1 MRKSILFVM
10 SVWLIQLT
18 ILAQVRVIEVFPEQ
32 GKDNE
37 NIALALEKAA
47 GYKGKPVTVKLS
59 PGIYELDRSKS
70 AQVLYYISNTTSETD
85 DPDPTKHI
93 GLYLHS
99 LKNVTIDGCGSTLL
113 LTGEMTSFVL
123 DQCEGIHLKN
133 LNIDYKYPTQ
143 TEIEVLEEGK
153 DYLIVQVHPTSQY
166 RIVDEQLEWYG
177 DGWSFK
183 NGIAQSYDRVSDMT
197 WRSWSPTENLIRAV
211 ELRPNVLYLQYK
223 EKPQVG
229 LHIVFQI
236 RDSIRD
242 EVGGFV
248 NRSKGIQLENIN
260 FYYLG
265 NFGVVCQFSED
276 ITVDRCNF
284 APRPGSGRT
293 NAGFADFIQVSGCR
307 GMVDIKN
314 SRFVGAHDDPI
325 NIHGTHLRVTEFLS
339 GNRVKLRF
347 MHDQT
352 FGFEAFFKGD
362 EIELVDPRTLL
373 AVEKA
378 KVKEA
383 KLVTPREMELTLSGS
398 LSPEVMQLKDLVVE
412 NVTWTPEVRITN
424 NYFARIPTRGILIT
438 TRRKSLIEGNTFYG
452 MQMSG
457 IFVANDGFSWY
468 ESGPVHDL
476 IIRRNTFFDCGEPV
490 INIDPENREY
500 KGAIHKN
507 ITIEENYFYMRKNSS
522 SVIRA
527 KAVDGLVIRNNLIY
541 FSDAAKRKEA
551 DFIQTRDCNEVLVEG
566 ISEYYYEKKKKENMD
581 N

>member
-1 MRKSILFVM
+1 MKKYILFVI
-10 SVWLIQLT
+10 SAWLIQLT
-18 ILAQVRVIEVFPEQ
+18 TLAQSGVIEILPEQ

-37 NIALALEKAA
+37 NLALALEKVA
-47 GYKGKPVTVKLS
+47 GYKGKPVTLKLS
-59 PGIYELDRSKS
+59 PGIYQLDRSKS
-70 AQVLYYISNTTSETD
+70 SQVLYYISNTTSESE

-113 LTGEMTSFVL
+113 MNGEMTSFVL
-123 DQCEGIHLKN
+123 DKCENITLKN
-133 LNIDYKYPTQ
+133 FNIDYKHPTQ
-143 TEIEVLEEGK
+143 TEVEVMEEGK

-166 RIVDEQLEWYG
+166 RIADGQFEWYG

-183 NGIAQSYDRVSDMT
+183 DGIAQSYDRVSDMT
-197 WRSWSPTENLIRAV
+197 WRSWSPMENLVRAV
-211 ELRPNVLYLQYK
+211 ELRPNILYLQYK

-229 LHIVFQI
+229 LHIVFQM
-236 RDSIRD
+236 RDSFRD
-242 EVGGFV
+242 EVSGFV
-248 NRSKGIQLENIN
+248 TKSKNIRLENIN
-260 FYYLG
+260 LYYLG
-265 NFGVVCQFSED
+265 NFGVVCQYSEN

-314 SRFVGAHDDPI
+314 SRFIGAHDDPI
-325 NIHGTHLRVTEFLS
+325 NIHGTHLRIVEFLS
-339 GNRVKLRF
+339 NNRLRLRF
-347 MHDQT
+347 MHGQT

-362 EIELVDPRTLL
+362 DIELVDSRSLL
-373 AVEKA
+373 AVQKA

-383 KLVTPREMELTLSGS
+383 KLVTPREMELTLSS
-398 LSPEVMQLKDLVVE
+398 PLSSEVMQLKDLVVE

-457 IFVANDGFSWY
+457 VLVANDGKSWY

-476 IIRRNTFFDCGEPV
+476 TIRRNTFLNCGEPV
-490 INIDPENREY
+490 INIAPENREY
-500 KGAIHKN
+500 KGAVHKN
-507 ITIEENYFYMRKNSS
+507 ITIEENSFYMRKNSS
-522 SVIRA
+522 SVIQA
-527 KAVDGLVIRNNLIY
+527 KAVDGLLIRHNLIY
-541 FSDAAKRKEA
+541 SFDTGKKKES
-551 DFIQTRDCNEVLVEG
+551 DFIQTHDCNEVSV
-566 ISEYYYEKKKKENMD
+566 KENRIQLHHMYE
-581 N
+581 

>member
-1 MRKSILFVM
+1 MRKCILFVV
-10 SVWLIQLT
+10 SIWLIQLT
-18 ILAQVRVIEVFPEQ
+18 ILAQSRVIEIFPEQ

-37 NIALALEKAA
+37 NLMLALEKAA
-47 GYKGKPVTVKLS
+47 GYKGKPVTVRLS

-70 AQVLYYISNTTSETD
+70 TQVLYHISNTTSESEN
-85 DPDPTKHI
+85 PDPTKHI

-99 LKNVTIDGCGSTLL
+99 LKNITIDGCGSTLQMN
-113 LTGEMTSFVL
+113 GEMTSFVL
-123 DQCEGIHLKN
+123 DRCEGIILKN
-133 LNIDYKYPTQ
+133 LNIDYKHPTQ
-143 TEIEVLEEGK
+143 TEVEVLEEGK

-183 NGIAQSYDRVSDMT
+183 NGIAQSYDRASNMT
-197 WRSWSPTENLIRAV
+197 WRSWSPMENLIRAV

-229 LHIVFQI
+229 LHIVFQM
-236 RDSIRD
+236 RDSFRD
-242 EVGGFV
+242 EVSGFV
-248 NRSKGIQLENIN
+248 NRSKNVQLENLN

-265 NFGVVCQFSED
+265 NFGVVCQYSENV
-276 ITVDRCNF
+276 TFDRCNF
-284 APRPGSGRT
+284 APRPDSGRT

-307 GMVDIKN
+307 GMIDIRN
-314 SRFVGAHDDPI
+314 SRFSGAHDDPI
-325 NIHGTHLRVTEFLS
+325 NIHGTHLRVMEFLS
-339 GNRVKLRF
+339 PNRLKVRF

-362 EIELVDPRTLL
+362 DIELVDPLSLL

-383 KLVTPREMELTLSGS
+383 KLVTPREMELTLSGL
-398 LSPEVMQLKDLVVE
+398 LSPEVIQRKDLVVE
-412 NVTWTPEVRITN
+412 NVLWTPEVRITN
-424 NYFARIPTRGILIT
+424 NYFERIPTRGILIT

-457 IFVANDGFSWY
+457 ILVADDGLSWY

-476 IIRRNTFFDCGEPV
+476 TIRRNTFFNCGEPI

-500 KGAIHKN
+500 KGAVHKN

-527 KAVDGLVIRNNLIY
+527 KAVDGLVIRHNLIY
-541 FSDAAKRKEA
+541 TSDAEKNKES
-551 DFIQTRDCNEVLVEG
+551 DFIQTRDCNEVSVEKNR
-566 ISEYYYEKKKKENMD
+566 IQHHTCD
-581 N
+581 

>member
-1 MRKSILFVM
+1 MRKCILFVV
-10 SVWLIQLT
+10 SIWLIQLT
-18 ILAQVRVIEVFPEQ
+18 ILAQSRVIEISPEQ

-37 NIALALEKAA
+37 NLMLALEKAA
-47 GYKGKPVTVKLS
+47 GYKGKPVTVRLS

-70 AQVLYYISNTTSETD
+70 TQVLYHISNTTSESE

-99 LKNVTIDGCGSTLL
+99 LKNITIDGCGSTLQMN
-113 LTGEMTSFVL
+113 GEMTSFVL
-123 DQCEGIHLKN
+123 DRCEGIILKN
-133 LNIDYKYPTQ
+133 LNIDYKHPTQ
-143 TEIEVLEEGK
+143 TEVEVLEEGK

-183 NGIAQSYDRVSDMT
+183 NGIAQSYDRASNMT
-197 WRSWSPTENLIRAV
+197 WRSWSPMENLIHAV

-229 LHIVFQI
+229 LHIVFQM
-236 RDSIRD
+236 RDSFRD
-242 EVGGFV
+242 EVSGFV
-248 NRSKGIQLENIN
+248 NRSKNVQLENLN

-265 NFGVVCQFSED
+265 NFGVVCQYSENV
-276 ITVDRCNF
+276 TFDRCNF
-284 APRPGSGRT
+284 APRPDSGRT

-307 GMVDIKN
+307 GMIDIRN
-314 SRFVGAHDDPI
+314 SRFSGAHDDPI
-325 NIHGTHLRVTEFLS
+325 NIHGTHLRVMEFLS
-339 GNRVKLRF
+339 PNRLKVRF

-362 EIELVDPRTLL
+362 DIELVDPLSLL

-383 KLVTPREMELTLSGS
+383 KLVTPREMELTLSGP
-398 LSPEVMQLKDLVVE
+398 LSPEVIQRKDLVVE
-412 NVTWTPEVRITN
+412 NVLWTPEVRITN
-424 NYFARIPTRGILIT
+424 NYFERIPTRGILIT

-457 IFVANDGFSWY
+457 ILVADDGLSWY

-476 IIRRNTFFDCGEPV
+476 TIRRNTFFNCGEPV

-500 KGAIHKN
+500 KGAVHKN

-527 KAVDGLVIRNNLIY
+527 KAVNGLVIRHNLIY
-541 FSDAAKRKEA
+541 TSDAEKNKES
-551 DFIQTRDCNEVLVEG
+551 DFIQTRDCNEVSVEKNR
-566 ISEYYYEKKKKENMD
+566 IQHHTCD
-581 N
+581 

>member
-1 MRKSILFVM
+1 MRKCILFVV
-10 SVWLIQLT
+10 SIWLIQLT
-18 ILAQVRVIEVFPEQ
+18 ILAQSRMIEISPEQ

-37 NIALALEKAA
+37 NLMLALEKAA
-47 GYKGKPVTVKLS
+47 GYKGKPVTVRLS

-70 AQVLYYISNTTSETD
+70 TQVLYHISNTTSESE

-99 LKNVTIDGCGSTLL
+99 LKNITIDGCGSTLQMN
-113 LTGEMTSFVL
+113 GEMTSFVL
-123 DQCEGIHLKN
+123 DRCEGIILKN
-133 LNIDYKYPTQ
+133 LNIDYKHPTQ
-143 TEIEVLEEGK
+143 TEVEVLEEGK

-177 DGWSFK
+177 DGWSFR
-183 NGIAQSYDRVSDMT
+183 NGIAQSYDRASNMT
-197 WRSWSPTENLIRAV
+197 WRSWSPMENLIRAV

-229 LHIVFQI
+229 LHIVFQM
-236 RDSIRD
+236 RDSFRD
-242 EVGGFV
+242 EVSGFV
-248 NRSKGIQLENIN
+248 NRSKNVQLENLN

-265 NFGVVCQFSED
+265 NFGVVCQYSENV
-276 ITVDRCNF
+276 TFDRCNF
-284 APRPGSGRT
+284 APRPDSGRT

-307 GMVDIKN
+307 GMIDIRN
-314 SRFVGAHDDPI
+314 SRFSGAHDDPI

-339 GNRVKLRF
+339 PNRLKVRF

-362 EIELVDPRTLL
+362 DIELVDPLSLL

-383 KLVTPREMELTLSGS
+383 KLVAPREMELTLSGP
-398 LSPEVMQLKDLVVE
+398 LSPEVIQRKDLVVE
-412 NVTWTPEVRITN
+412 NVLWTPEVRITN
-424 NYFARIPTRGILIT
+424 NYFERIPTRGILIT

-457 IFVANDGFSWY
+457 ILVADDGLSWY

-476 IIRRNTFFDCGEPV
+476 TIRRNTFFNCGEPI

-500 KGAIHKN
+500 KGAVHKN

-527 KAVDGLVIRNNLIY
+527 KAVDGLVIRHNLIY
-541 FSDAAKRKEA
+541 TSDTEKNKES
-551 DFIQTRDCNEVLVEG
+551 DFIQTRDCNEVSVEKNR
-566 ISEYYYEKKKKENMD
+566 IQHHTCD
-581 N
+581 

>member
-1 MRKSILFVM
+1 MRKCILFVV
-10 SVWLIQLT
+10 SIWLIQLT
-18 ILAQVRVIEVFPEQ
+18 ILAQSRMIEISPEQ

-37 NIALALEKAA
+37 NLMLALEKAA
-47 GYKGKPVTVKLS
+47 GYKGKPVTVRLS
-59 PGIYELDRSKS
+59 PGIYKLDRSKS
-70 AQVLYYISNTTSETD
+70 TQVLYHISNTTSESE

-99 LKNVTIDGCGSTLL
+99 LKNITIDGCGSTLQMN
-113 LTGEMTSFVL
+113 GEMTSFVL
-123 DQCEGIHLKN
+123 DRCEGIILKN
-133 LNIDYKYPTQ
+133 LNIDYKHPTQ
-143 TEIEVLEEGK
+143 TEVEVLEEGK

-183 NGIAQSYDRVSDMT
+183 NGIAQSYDRASNMT
-197 WRSWSPTENLIRAV
+197 WRSWSPMENLIRAV

-229 LHIVFQI
+229 LHIVFQM
-236 RDSIRD
+236 RDSFRD
-242 EVGGFV
+242 EVSGFV
-248 NRSKGIQLENIN
+248 NRSKNVQLENLN

-265 NFGVVCQFSED
+265 NFGVVCQYSENV
-276 ITVDRCNF
+276 TFDRCNF
-284 APRPGSGRT
+284 APRPDSGRT

-307 GMVDIKN
+307 GMIDIRN
-314 SRFVGAHDDPI
+314 SRFSGAHDDPI

-339 GNRVKLRF
+339 PNRLKVRF
-347 MHDQT
+347 MHEQT

-362 EIELVDPRTLL
+362 DIELVDPLSLL

-383 KLVTPREMELTLSGS
+383 KLVTPREMELTLSGP
-398 LSPEVMQLKDLVVE
+398 LSPEVIQRKDLVVE
-412 NVTWTPEVRITN
+412 NVLWTPEVRITN
-424 NYFARIPTRGILIT
+424 NYFERIPTRGILIT

-457 IFVANDGFSWY
+457 ILVADDGLSWY

-476 IIRRNTFFDCGEPV
+476 TIRRNTFFNCGEPV

-500 KGAIHKN
+500 KGAVHKN

-527 KAVDGLVIRNNLIY
+527 KAVDGLVIRHNLIY
-541 FSDAAKRKEA
+541 TSDAEKNKES
-551 DFIQTRDCNEVLVEG
+551 DFIQTRDCNEVSVEKNR
-566 ISEYYYEKKKKENMD
+566 IQHHTCD
-581 N
+581 

>member
-1 MRKSILFVM
+1 MRKCILFVV
-10 SVWLIQLT
+10 SIWLIQLT
-18 ILAQVRVIEVFPEQ
+18 ILAQSRVIEISPEQ

-37 NIALALEKAA
+37 NLMLALEKAA
-47 GYKGKPVTVKLS
+47 GYKGKPVTVRLS

-70 AQVLYYISNTTSETD
+70 TQVLYHISNTTSESE

-99 LKNVTIDGCGSTLL
+99 LKNITIDGCGSTLQMN
-113 LTGEMTSFVL
+113 GEMTSFVL
-123 DQCEGIHLKN
+123 DRCEGIILKN
-133 LNIDYKYPTQ
+133 LDIDYKHPTQ
-143 TEIEVLEEGK
+143 TEVEVLEEGK

-183 NGIAQSYDRVSDMT
+183 NGIAQSYDRASNMT
-197 WRSWSPTENLIRAV
+197 WRSWSPMENLIRAV

-229 LHIVFQI
+229 LHIVFQM
-236 RDSIRD
+236 RDSFRD
-242 EVGGFV
+242 EVSGFV
-248 NRSKGIQLENIN
+248 NRSKNVQLENLN

-265 NFGVVCQFSED
+265 NFGVVCQYSENV
-276 ITVDRCNF
+276 TFDRCNF
-284 APRPGSGRT
+284 APRPDSGRT

-307 GMVDIKN
+307 GMIDIRN
-314 SRFVGAHDDPI
+314 SRFSGAHDDPI

-339 GNRVKLRF
+339 PNRLKVRF

-362 EIELVDPRTLL
+362 DIELVDPLSLL

-383 KLVTPREMELTLSGS
+383 KLVTPREMELTLSGP
-398 LSPEVMQLKDLVVE
+398 LSPEVIQRKDLVVE
-412 NVTWTPEVRITN
+412 NVLWTPEVRITN
-424 NYFARIPTRGILIT
+424 NYFERIPTRGILIT

-457 IFVANDGFSWY
+457 ILVADDGLSWY

-476 IIRRNTFFDCGEPV
+476 TIRRNTFFNCGEPV

-500 KGAIHKN
+500 KGAVHKN

-527 KAVDGLVIRNNLIY
+527 KAVDGLVIRHNLIY
-541 FSDAAKRKEA
+541 TSDAEKNKES
-551 DFIQTRDCNEVLVEG
+551 DFIQTRDCNEVSVEKNR
-566 ISEYYYEKKKKENMD
+566 IQHHTCD
-581 N
+581 

>member
-1 MRKSILFVM
+1 MKRYILLVM
-10 SVWLIQLT
+10 GVWFIQFT
-18 ILAQVRVIEVFPEQ
+18 ILAQSRVIEVFPEQ

-37 NIALALEKAA
+37 NLMLALEKAV
-47 GYKGKPVTVKLS
+47 GYKSKPVTLKLS
-59 PGIYELDRSKS
+59 PGIYQLDRSKS
-70 AQVLYYISNTTSETD
+70 SQVLYHISNTTSESD

-93 GLYLHS
+93 GLHLHS

-113 LTGEMTSFVL
+113 MSGEMTSFVL
-123 DQCEGIHLKN
+123 DQCENITLKN
-133 LNIDYKYPTQ
+133 FNIDYKHPTQ
-143 TEIEVLEEGK
+143 TEVEVMEEGK

-166 RIVDEQLEWYG
+166 RIVDGRLEWYG

-183 NGIAQSYDRVSDMT
+183 EGIAQSYDRVSDMT
-197 WRSWSPTENLIRAV
+197 WRSWSPMENLVRAV

-223 EKPQVG
+223 EKPEVG
-229 LHIVFQI
+229 LHIVFQM
-236 RDSIRD
+236 RDSFRD
-242 EVGGFV
+242 EVSGFITQ
-248 NRSKGIQLENIN
+248 SKNIQLENIN
-260 FYYLG
+260 LYYLG
-265 NFGVVCQFSED
+265 NFGVVCQYSEN

-307 GMVDIKN
+307 GMIDIKN

-325 NIHGTHLRVTEFLS
+325 NIHGTHLRVVEFLS
-339 GNRVKLRF
+339 DNRLKVRF
-347 MHDQT
+347 MHHQT

-362 EIELVDPRTLL
+362 NIELVDPHSLL
-373 AVEKA
+373 AVQKA

-383 KLVTPREMELTLSGS
+383 KLVTPREMELTLSS
-398 LSPEVMQLKDLVVE
+398 PLSSEVMKQKDLVVE

-457 IFVANDGFSWY
+457 ILVANDGLSWY

-476 IIRRNTFFDCGEPV
+476 TIRRNTFLNCGEPI

-500 KGAIHKN
+500 KGAVHKN
-507 ITIEENYFYMRKNSS
+507 ITIEENCFYMRKNSS

-527 KAVDGLVIRNNLIY
+527 KAVDGLVIRHNLIY
-541 FSDAAKRKEA
+541 SFDTEKSKES
-551 DFIQTRDCNEVLVEG
+551 DFIQTRDCNEVLV
-566 ISEYYYEKKKKENMD
+566 KENRIQLHHPYE
-581 N
+581 

>member
-1 MRKSILFVM
+1 MRKCILFVV
-10 SVWLIQLT
+10 SIWLIQLT
-18 ILAQVRVIEVFPEQ
+18 ILAQSRVIEISPEQ

-37 NIALALEKAA
+37 NLMLALEKAA
-47 GYKGKPVTVKLS
+47 GYKGKPVTVRLS

-70 AQVLYYISNTTSETD
+70 TQVLYHISNTTSESE

-99 LKNVTIDGCGSTLL
+99 LKNITIDGCGSTLQMN
-113 LTGEMTSFVL
+113 GEMTSFVL
-123 DQCEGIHLKN
+123 DRCEGIILKN
-133 LNIDYKYPTQ
+133 LNIDYKHPTQ
-143 TEIEVLEEGK
+143 TEVEVLEEGK

-183 NGIAQSYDRVSDMT
+183 NGIAQSYDRASNMT
-197 WRSWSPTENLIRAV
+197 WRSWSPMENLIRAV
-211 ELRPNVLYLQYK
+211 KLRPNVLYLQYK

-229 LHIVFQI
+229 LHIVFQM
-236 RDSIRD
+236 RDSFRD
-242 EVGGFV
+242 EVSGFV
-248 NRSKGIQLENIN
+248 NRSKNVQLENLN

-265 NFGVVCQFSED
+265 NFGVVCQYSENV
-276 ITVDRCNF
+276 TFDRCNF
-284 APRPGSGRT
+284 APRPDSGRT

-307 GMVDIKN
+307 GMIDIRN
-314 SRFVGAHDDPI
+314 SRFSGAHDDPI

-339 GNRVKLRF
+339 PNRLKVRF

-362 EIELVDPRTLL
+362 DIELVDPLSLL

-383 KLVTPREMELTLSGS
+383 KLVTPREMELTLSGP
-398 LSPEVMQLKDLVVE
+398 LSPEVIQRKDLVVE
-412 NVTWTPEVRITN
+412 NVLWTPEVRITN
-424 NYFARIPTRGILIT
+424 NYFERIPTRGILIT

-457 IFVANDGFSWY
+457 ILVADDGLSWY

-476 IIRRNTFFDCGEPV
+476 TIRRNTFFNCGEPV

-500 KGAIHKN
+500 KGAVHKN

-527 KAVDGLVIRNNLIY
+527 KAVEGLVIRHNLIY
-541 FSDAAKRKEA
+541 TSDAEKNKES
-551 DFIQTRDCNEVLVEG
+551 DFIQTRDCNEVSVEKNR
-566 ISEYYYEKKKKENMD
+566 IQYHTCD
-581 N
+581 

>member
-1 MRKSILFVM
+1 MINTMRKCILFVV
-10 SVWLIQLT
+10 SIWLIQLT
-18 ILAQVRVIEVFPEQ
+18 ILAQSRVIEISPEQ

-37 NIALALEKAA
+37 NLMLALEKAA
-47 GYKGKPVTVKLS
+47 GYKGKPVTVRLS

-70 AQVLYYISNTTSETD
+70 TQVLYHISNTTSESE

-99 LKNVTIDGCGSTLL
+99 LKNITIDGCGSTLQMN
-113 LTGEMTSFVL
+113 GEMTSFVL
-123 DQCEGIHLKN
+123 DRCEGIILKN
-133 LNIDYKYPTQ
+133 LNIDYKHPTQ
-143 TEIEVLEEGK
+143 TEVEVLEEGK

-183 NGIAQSYDRVSDMT
+183 NGIAQLYDRASNMT
-197 WRSWSPTENLIRAV
+197 WRSWSPMENLIRAV

-223 EKPQVG
+223 EKTQVG
-229 LHIVFQI
+229 LHIVFQM
-236 RDSIRD
+236 RDSFRD
-242 EVGGFV
+242 EVSGFV
-248 NRSKGIQLENIN
+248 NRSKNVQLENLN

-265 NFGVVCQFSED
+265 NFGVVCQYSENV
-276 ITVDRCNF
+276 TFDRCNF
-284 APRPGSGRT
+284 APRPDSGRT

-307 GMVDIKN
+307 GMIDIRN
-314 SRFVGAHDDPI
+314 SRFSGAHDDPI
-325 NIHGTHLRVTEFLS
+325 NIHGTHLRVMEFLS
-339 GNRVKLRF
+339 PNRLKVRF

-362 EIELVDPRTLL
+362 DIELVDPLSLL

-383 KLVTPREMELTLSGS
+383 KLVTPREMELTLSGP
-398 LSPEVMQLKDLVVE
+398 LSPEVIQRKDLVVE
-412 NVTWTPEVRITN
+412 NVLWTPEVRITN
-424 NYFARIPTRGILIT
+424 NYFERIPTRGILIT

-457 IFVANDGFSWY
+457 ILVADDGLSWY

-476 IIRRNTFFDCGEPV
+476 TIRRNTFFNCGEPV

-500 KGAIHKN
+500 KGAVHKN

-527 KAVDGLVIRNNLIY
+527 KAVDGLVIRHNLIY
-541 FSDAAKRKEA
+541 TSDAEKNKES
-551 DFIQTRDCNEVLVEG
+551 DFIQTRDCNEVSVEKNR
-566 ISEYYYEKKKKENMD
+566 IQHHTCD
-581 N
+581 

>member
-1 MRKSILFVM
+1 MRKCILFVV
-10 SVWLIQLT
+10 SIWLIQLT
-18 ILAQVRVIEVFPEQ
+18 ILAHSRVIEISPEQ

-37 NIALALEKAA
+37 NLMLALEKAA
-47 GYKGKPVTVKLS
+47 GYKGKPVTVRLS

-70 AQVLYYISNTTSETD
+70 TQVLYHISNTTSESE

-99 LKNVTIDGCGSTLL
+99 LKNITIDGCGSTLQMN
-113 LTGEMTSFVL
+113 GEMTSFVF
-123 DQCEGIHLKN
+123 DRCEGIILKN
-133 LNIDYKYPTQ
+133 LNIDYKHPTQ
-143 TEIEVLEEGK
+143 TEVEVLEEGK

-183 NGIAQSYDRVSDMT
+183 NGIAQSYDRASNMT
-197 WRSWSPTENLIRAV
+197 WRSWSPMENLIRAV

-229 LHIVFQI
+229 LHIVFQM
-236 RDSIRD
+236 RDSFRD
-242 EVGGFV
+242 EVSGFV
-248 NRSKGIQLENIN
+248 NRSKNVQLENLN

-265 NFGVVCQFSED
+265 NFGVVCQYSENV
-276 ITVDRCNF
+276 TFDRCNF
-284 APRPGSGRT
+284 APRPDSGRT

-307 GMVDIKN
+307 GMIDIRN
-314 SRFVGAHDDPI
+314 SRFSGAHDDPI

-339 GNRVKLRF
+339 PNRLKVRF

-362 EIELVDPRTLL
+362 DIELVDPLSLL

-383 KLVTPREMELTLSGS
+383 KLVTPREMELTLSGP
-398 LSPEVMQLKDLVVE
+398 LSPEVIQRKDLVVE
-412 NVTWTPEVRITN
+412 NVLWTPEVRITN
-424 NYFARIPTRGILIT
+424 NYFERIPTRGILIT

-457 IFVANDGFSWY
+457 ILVADDGLSWY

-476 IIRRNTFFDCGEPV
+476 TIRRNTLFNCGEPV

-500 KGAIHKN
+500 KGAVHKN

-527 KAVDGLVIRNNLIY
+527 KAVNGLVIRHNLIY
-541 FSDAAKRKEA
+541 TSDAEKNKES
-551 DFIQTRDCNEVLVEG
+551 DFIQTRDCNEVSVEKNR
-566 ISEYYYEKKKKENMD
+566 IQHHTCD
-581 N
+581 

>member
-1 MRKSILFVM
+1 MRKCILFVV
-10 SVWLIQLT
+10 SIWLIQLT
-18 ILAQVRVIEVFPEQ
+18 ILAQSRVIEISPEQ

-37 NIALALEKAA
+37 NLMLALEKAA
-47 GYKGKPVTVKLS
+47 GYKGKPVTVRLS

-70 AQVLYYISNTTSETD
+70 TQVLYHISNTTSESE

-99 LKNVTIDGCGSTLL
+99 LKNITIDGCGSTLQMN
-113 LTGEMTSFVL
+113 GEMTSFVL
-123 DQCEGIHLKN
+123 DRCEGIILKN
-133 LNIDYKYPTQ
+133 LNIDYKHPTQ
-143 TEIEVLEEGK
+143 TEVEVLEEGK

-183 NGIAQSYDRVSDMT
+183 NGIAQSYDRASNMT
-197 WRSWSPTENLIRAV
+197 WRSWSPMENLIRAV

-229 LHIVFQI
+229 LHIVFQM
-236 RDSIRD
+236 RDSFRD
-242 EVGGFV
+242 EVSGFV
-248 NRSKGIQLENIN
+248 NRSKNVQLENLN

-265 NFGVVCQFSED
+265 NFGVVCQYSENV
-276 ITVDRCNF
+276 TFDRCNF
-284 APRPGSGRT
+284 APRPDSGRT

-307 GMVDIKN
+307 GMIDIRN
-314 SRFVGAHDDPI
+314 SRFSGAHDDPI
-325 NIHGTHLRVTEFLS
+325 NIHGTHLRVMEFLS
-339 GNRVKLRF
+339 PNRLKVRF

-362 EIELVDPRTLL
+362 DIELVDPLSLL

-383 KLVTPREMELTLSGS
+383 KLVTPREMELTLSGP
-398 LSPEVMQLKDLVVE
+398 LSPEVIQRKDLVVE
-412 NVTWTPEVRITN
+412 NVLWTPEVRITN
-424 NYFARIPTRGILIT
+424 NYFERIPTRGILIT

-457 IFVANDGFSWY
+457 ILIADDGLSWY

-476 IIRRNTFFDCGEPV
+476 TIRRNTFFNCGEPV

-500 KGAIHKN
+500 KGAVHKN

-527 KAVDGLVIRNNLIY
+527 KAVDGLVIRHNLIY
-541 FSDAAKRKEA
+541 TSDAEKNKES
-551 DFIQTRDCNEVLVEG
+551 DFIQTRDCNEVSVEKNR
-566 ISEYYYEKKKKENMD
+566 IQHHTCD
-581 N
+581 

>member
-1 MRKSILFVM
+1 MRKCILFVV
-10 SVWLIQLT
+10 SIWLIQLT
-18 ILAQVRVIEVFPEQ
+18 ILAQSRVIEISPEQ

-37 NIALALEKAA
+37 NLMLALEKAA
-47 GYKGKPVTVKLS
+47 GYKGKPVTVRLS

-70 AQVLYYISNTTSETD
+70 TQVLYHISNTTSESE

-99 LKNVTIDGCGSTLL
+99 LKNITIDGCGSTLQMN
-113 LTGEMTSFVL
+113 GEMTSFVL
-123 DQCEGIHLKN
+123 DRCEGIILKN
-133 LNIDYKYPTQ
+133 LNIDYKHPTQ
-143 TEIEVLEEGK
+143 TEVEVLEEGK

-183 NGIAQSYDRVSDMT
+183 NGIAQSYDRASNMT
-197 WRSWSPTENLIRAV
+197 WRSWSPMENLIRAV
-211 ELRPNVLYLQYK
+211 KLRPNVLYLQYK

-229 LHIVFQI
+229 LHIVFQM
-236 RDSIRD
+236 RDSFRD
-242 EVGGFV
+242 EVSGFV
-248 NRSKGIQLENIN
+248 NRSKNVQLENLN

-265 NFGVVCQFSED
+265 NFGVVCQYSENV
-276 ITVDRCNF
+276 TFNRCNF
-284 APRPGSGRT
+284 APRPDSGRT

-307 GMVDIKN
+307 GMIDIRN
-314 SRFVGAHDDPI
+314 SRFSGAHDDPI
-325 NIHGTHLRVTEFLS
+325 NIHGTHLRVMEFLS
-339 GNRVKLRF
+339 PNRLKVRF

-362 EIELVDPRTLL
+362 DIELVDPLSLL

-383 KLVTPREMELTLSGS
+383 KLVTPHEMELTLSGP
-398 LSPEVMQLKDLVVE
+398 LSPEVIQRKDLVVE
-412 NVTWTPEVRITN
+412 NVLWTPEVRITN
-424 NYFARIPTRGILIT
+424 NYFERIPTRGILIT

-457 IFVANDGFSWY
+457 ILVADDGLSWY

-476 IIRRNTFFDCGEPV
+476 TIRRNTFLNCGEPV
-490 INIDPENREY
+490 INIAPENREY
-500 KGAIHKN
+500 KGVVHKN

-527 KAVDGLVIRNNLIY
+527 KAVEGLVIRHNLIY
-541 FSDAAKRKEA
+541 TSDAGKNKESN
-551 DFIQTRDCNEVLVEG
+551 FIQTRDCNEVSVEKNR
-566 ISEYYYEKKKKENMD
+566 IQHHTCD
-581 N
+581 

>member
-1 MRKSILFVM
+1 MRKCILFVV
-10 SVWLIQLT
+10 SIWLIQLT
-18 ILAQVRVIEVFPEQ
+18 ILAQSRMIEISPEQ

-37 NIALALEKAA
+37 NLMLALEKAA
-47 GYKGKPVTVKLS
+47 GYKGKPVTVRLS

-70 AQVLYYISNTTSETD
+70 TQVLYHISNTTSESE

-99 LKNVTIDGCGSTLL
+99 LKNITIDGCGSTLQMN
-113 LTGEMTSFVL
+113 GEMTSFVL
-123 DQCEGIHLKN
+123 DRCEGIILKN
-133 LNIDYKYPTQ
+133 LNIDYKHPTQ
-143 TEIEVLEEGK
+143 TEVEVLEEGK

-183 NGIAQSYDRVSDMT
+183 NGIAQSYDRASNMT
-197 WRSWSPTENLIRAV
+197 WRSWSPMENLIRAV

-229 LHIVFQI
+229 LHIVFQM
-236 RDSIRD
+236 RDSFRD
-242 EVGGFV
+242 EVSGFV
-248 NRSKGIQLENIN
+248 NRSKNVQLENLN

-265 NFGVVCQFSED
+265 NFGVVCQYSENV
-276 ITVDRCNF
+276 TFDRCNF
-284 APRPGSGRT
+284 APRPDSGRT

-307 GMVDIKN
+307 GMIDIRN
-314 SRFVGAHDDPI
+314 SRFSGAHDDPI

-339 GNRVKLRF
+339 PNRLKVRF

-362 EIELVDPRTLL
+362 DIELVDPLSLL

-383 KLVTPREMELTLSGS
+383 KLVTPREMELTLSGP
-398 LSPEVMQLKDLVVE
+398 LSPEVIQRKDLVVE
-412 NVTWTPEVRITN
+412 NVLWTPEVRITN
-424 NYFARIPTRGILIT
+424 NYFERIPTRGILIT

-457 IFVANDGFSWY
+457 ILVADDGLSWY

-476 IIRRNTFFDCGEPV
+476 TIRRNTFFNCGEPV

-500 KGAIHKN
+500 KGAVHKN

-527 KAVDGLVIRNNLIY
+527 KAVDGLVIRHNLIY
-541 FSDAAKRKEA
+541 TSDAEKNKES
-551 DFIQTRDCNEVLVEG
+551 DFIQTRDCNEVSVEKNR
-566 ISEYYYEKKKKENMD
+566 IQHHTCD
-581 N
+581 

>member
-1 MRKSILFVM
+1 MRKCILFVV
-10 SVWLIQLT
+10 SIWLIQLT
-18 ILAQVRVIEVFPEQ
+18 ILAQSRMIEISPEQ

-37 NIALALEKAA
+37 NLMLALEKAA
-47 GYKGKPVTVKLS
+47 GYKGKPVTVRLS
-59 PGIYELDRSKS
+59 PGIYKLDRSKS
-70 AQVLYYISNTTSETD
+70 TQVLYHISNTTSESE

-99 LKNVTIDGCGSTLL
+99 LKNITIDGCGSTLQMN
-113 LTGEMTSFVL
+113 GEMTSFVL
-123 DQCEGIHLKN
+123 DRCEGIILKN
-133 LNIDYKYPTQ
+133 LNIDYKHPTQ
-143 TEIEVLEEGK
+143 TEVEVLEEGK

-183 NGIAQSYDRVSDMT
+183 NGIAQSYDRASNMT
-197 WRSWSPTENLIRAV
+197 WRSWSPMENLIRAV

-229 LHIVFQI
+229 LHIVFQM
-236 RDSIRD
+236 RDSFRD
-242 EVGGFV
+242 EVSGFV
-248 NRSKGIQLENIN
+248 NRSKNVQLENLN

-265 NFGVVCQFSED
+265 NFGVVCQYSENV
-276 ITVDRCNF
+276 TFDRCNF
-284 APRPGSGRT
+284 APRPDSGRT

-307 GMVDIKN
+307 GMIDIRN
-314 SRFVGAHDDPI
+314 SRFSGAHDDPI

-339 GNRVKLRF
+339 PNRLKVRF

-362 EIELVDPRTLL
+362 DIELVDPLSLL

-383 KLVTPREMELTLSGS
+383 KLVTPHEMELTLSGPLS
-398 LSPEVMQLKDLVVE
+398 LEVIQRKDLVVE
-412 NVTWTPEVRITN
+412 NVLWTPEVRITN
-424 NYFARIPTRGILIT
+424 NYFERIPTRGILIT

-457 IFVANDGFSWY
+457 ILVADDGLSWY

-476 IIRRNTFFDCGEPV
+476 TIRRNTFLNCGEPV

-500 KGAIHKN
+500 KGAVHKN

-527 KAVDGLVIRNNLIY
+527 KAVDGLVIRHNLIY
-541 FSDAAKRKEA
+541 TSDAEKNKES
-551 DFIQTRDCNEVLVEG
+551 DFIQTRDCNEVSVEKNR
-566 ISEYYYEKKKKENMD
+566 IQHHTCD
-581 N
+581 

>member
-1 MRKSILFVM
+1 MRKCILFVV
-10 SVWLIQLT
+10 SIWLIQLT
-18 ILAQVRVIEVFPEQ
+18 ILAQSRVIEISPEQ

-37 NIALALEKAA
+37 NLMLALEKAA
-47 GYKGKPVTVKLS
+47 GYKGKPVTVRLS

-70 AQVLYYISNTTSETD
+70 TQVLYHISNTTSESE

-99 LKNVTIDGCGSTLL
+99 LKNITIDGCGSTLQMN
-113 LTGEMTSFVL
+113 GEMTSFVL
-123 DQCEGIHLKN
+123 DRCEGIILKN
-133 LNIDYKYPTQ
+133 LNIDYKHPTQ
-143 TEIEVLEEGK
+143 TEVEVLEEGK

-183 NGIAQSYDRVSDMT
+183 NGIAQSYDRASNMT
-197 WRSWSPTENLIRAV
+197 WRSWSPMENLIRAV

-229 LHIVFQI
+229 LHIVFQM
-236 RDSIRD
+236 RDSFRD
-242 EVGGFV
+242 EVSGFV
-248 NRSKGIQLENIN
+248 NRSKNVQLENLN

-265 NFGVVCQFSED
+265 NFGVVCQYSENV
-276 ITVDRCNF
+276 TFDRCNF
-284 APRPGSGRT
+284 APRPDSGRT

-307 GMVDIKN
+307 GMIDIRN
-314 SRFVGAHDDPI
+314 SRFSGAHDDPI

-339 GNRVKLRF
+339 PNRLKVRF

-362 EIELVDPRTLL
+362 DIELVDPLSLL

-383 KLVTPREMELTLSGS
+383 KLVTPREMELTLSGP
-398 LSPEVMQLKDLVVE
+398 LSPEVIQRKDLVVE
-412 NVTWTPEVRITN
+412 NVLWTPEVRITN
-424 NYFARIPTRGILIT
+424 NYFERIPTRGILIT

-457 IFVANDGFSWY
+457 ILVADDGLSWY

-476 IIRRNTFFDCGEPV
+476 TIRRNTFFNCGEPV

-500 KGAIHKN
+500 KGAVHKN

-527 KAVDGLVIRNNLIY
+527 KAVDGLVIRHNLIY
-541 FSDAAKRKEA
+541 TSDAEKNKES
-551 DFIQTRDCNEVLVEG
+551 DFIQTRDCNEVSVEKNR
-566 ISEYYYEKKKKENMD
+566 IQHHTCD
-581 N
+581 

>member
-1 MRKSILFVM
+1 MRKCILFVV
-10 SVWLIQLT
+10 SIWLIQLT
-18 ILAQVRVIEVFPEQ
+18 ILAQSRVIEISPEQ

-37 NIALALEKAA
+37 NLMLALEKAA
-47 GYKGKPVTVKLS
+47 GYKGKPVTVRLS

-70 AQVLYYISNTTSETD
+70 TQVLYHISNTTSESE

-99 LKNVTIDGCGSTLL
+99 LKNITIDGCGSTLQMN
-113 LTGEMTSFVL
+113 GEMTSFVL
-123 DQCEGIHLKN
+123 DRCEGIILKN
-133 LNIDYKYPTQ
+133 LNIDYKHPTQ
-143 TEIEVLEEGK
+143 TEVEVLEEGK

-183 NGIAQSYDRVSDMT
+183 NGIAQSYDRASNMT
-197 WRSWSPTENLIRAV
+197 WRSWSPMENLIRAV
-211 ELRPNVLYLQYK
+211 KLRPNVLYLQYK

-229 LHIVFQI
+229 LHIVFQM
-236 RDSIRD
+236 RDSFRD
-242 EVGGFV
+242 EVSGFV
-248 NRSKGIQLENIN
+248 NRSKNVQLENLN

-265 NFGVVCQFSED
+265 NFGVVCQYSENV
-276 ITVDRCNF
+276 TFDRCNF
-284 APRPGSGRT
+284 APRPDSGRT

-307 GMVDIKN
+307 GMIDIRN
-314 SRFVGAHDDPI
+314 SRFSGAHDDPI

-339 GNRVKLRF
+339 PNRLKVRF

-352 FGFEAFFKGD
+352 FGFEAFFKGVD
-362 EIELVDPRTLL
+362 IELVDPLSLL

-383 KLVTPREMELTLSGS
+383 KLVTPREMELTLSGP
-398 LSPEVMQLKDLVVE
+398 LSPEVIQRKDLVVE
-412 NVTWTPEVRITN
+412 NVLWTPEVRITN
-424 NYFARIPTRGILIT
+424 NYFERIPTRGILIT

-457 IFVANDGFSWY
+457 ILVADDGLSWY

-476 IIRRNTFFDCGEPV
+476 TIRRNTFFNCGEPV

-500 KGAIHKN
+500 KGAVHKN

-527 KAVDGLVIRNNLIY
+527 KAVDGLVIRHNLIY
-541 FSDAAKRKEA
+541 TSDAEKNKES
-551 DFIQTRDCNEVLVEG
+551 DFIQTRDCNEVSVEKNR
-566 ISEYYYEKKKKENMD
+566 IQHHTCD
-581 N
+581 

>member
-1 MRKSILFVM
+1 MRKCILFVV
-10 SVWLIQLT
+10 SIWLIQLT
-18 ILAQVRVIEVFPEQ
+18 ILAQSRVIEISPEQ

-37 NIALALEKAA
+37 NLMLALEKAA
-47 GYKGKPVTVKLS
+47 GYKGKPVTVRLS
-59 PGIYELDRSKS
+59 LGIYELDRSKS
-70 AQVLYYISNTTSETD
+70 TQVLYHISNTTSESE

-99 LKNVTIDGCGSTLL
+99 LKNITIDGCGSTLQMN
-113 LTGEMTSFVL
+113 GEMTSFVL
-123 DQCEGIHLKN
+123 DRCEGIILKN
-133 LNIDYKYPTQ
+133 LNIDYKHPTQ
-143 TEIEVLEEGK
+143 TEVEVLEEGK

-183 NGIAQSYDRVSDMT
+183 NGIAQSYDRASNMT
-197 WRSWSPTENLIRAV
+197 WRSWSPMENLIRAV
-211 ELRPNVLYLQYK
+211 KLRPNVLYLQYK

-229 LHIVFQI
+229 LHIVFQM
-236 RDSIRD
+236 RDSFRD
-242 EVGGFV
+242 EVSGFV
-248 NRSKGIQLENIN
+248 NRSKNVQLENIN

-265 NFGVVCQFSED
+265 NFGVVCQYSENV
-276 ITVDRCNF
+276 TFDRCNF
-284 APRPGSGRT
+284 APRPDSGRT

-307 GMVDIKN
+307 GMIDIRN
-314 SRFVGAHDDPI
+314 SRFSGAHDDPI

-339 GNRVKLRF
+339 PNRLKVRF

-362 EIELVDPRTLL
+362 DIELVDPLSLL
-373 AVEKA
+373 SVEKA

-383 KLVTPREMELTLSGS
+383 KLVTPREMELTLSGP
-398 LSPEVMQLKDLVVE
+398 LSPEVIQRKDLVVE
-412 NVTWTPEVRITN
+412 NVLWTPEVRITN
-424 NYFARIPTRGILIT
+424 NYFERIPTRGILIT

-457 IFVANDGFSWY
+457 ILVADDGLSWY

-476 IIRRNTFFDCGEPV
+476 TIRRNTFFNCGEPI

-500 KGAIHKN
+500 KGTVHKN

-527 KAVDGLVIRNNLIY
+527 KAVDGLVIRHNLIY
-541 FSDAAKRKEA
+541 TSDAEKNKES
-551 DFIQTRDCNEVLVEG
+551 DFIQTRDCNEVSVEKNR
-566 ISEYYYEKKKKENMD
+566 IQHHTCD
-581 N
+581 

>member
-1 MRKSILFVM
+1 MRKCILFVV
-10 SVWLIQLT
+10 SIWLIQLT
-18 ILAQVRVIEVFPEQ
+18 ILAQSRVIEISPKQ

-37 NIALALEKAA
+37 NLMLALEKAA
-47 GYKGKPVTVKLS
+47 GYKGKPVTVRLS

-70 AQVLYYISNTTSETD
+70 TQVLYHISNTTSESE

-99 LKNVTIDGCGSTLL
+99 LKNITIDGCGSTLQMN
-113 LTGEMTSFVL
+113 GEMTSFVL
-123 DQCEGIHLKN
+123 DRCEGIILKN
-133 LNIDYKYPTQ
+133 LNIDYKHPTQ
-143 TEIEVLEEGK
+143 TEVEVLEEGK

-183 NGIAQSYDRVSDMT
+183 NGIAQSYDRASNMT
-197 WRSWSPTENLIRAV
+197 WRSWSPMENLIRAV

-223 EKPQVG
+223 EKTQVG
-229 LHIVFQI
+229 LHIVFQM
-236 RDSIRD
+236 RDSFRD
-242 EVGGFV
+242 EVSGFV
-248 NRSKGIQLENIN
+248 NRSKNVQLENLN

-265 NFGVVCQFSED
+265 NFGVVCQYSENV
-276 ITVDRCNF
+276 TFDRCNF
-284 APRPGSGRT
+284 APRPDSGRT

-307 GMVDIKN
+307 GMIDIRN
-314 SRFVGAHDDPI
+314 SRFSGAHDDPI
-325 NIHGTHLRVTEFLS
+325 NIHGTHLRVMEFLS
-339 GNRVKLRF
+339 PNRLKVRF

-362 EIELVDPRTLL
+362 DIELVDPLSLL

-383 KLVTPREMELTLSGS
+383 KLVTPHEMELTLSGP
-398 LSPEVMQLKDLVVE
+398 LSPEVIQRKDLVVE
-412 NVTWTPEVRITN
+412 NVLWTPEVRITN
-424 NYFARIPTRGILIT
+424 NYFERIPTRGILIT

-457 IFVANDGFSWY
+457 ILVADDGLSWY

-476 IIRRNTFFDCGEPV
+476 TIRRNTFFNCGEPV

-500 KGAIHKN
+500 KGAVHKN

-527 KAVDGLVIRNNLIY
+527 KAVDGLVIRHNLIY
-541 FSDAAKRKEA
+541 TSDAEKNKES
-551 DFIQTRDCNEVLVEG
+551 DFIQTRDCNEVSVEKNR
-566 ISEYYYEKKKKENMD
+566 IQHHTCD
-581 N
+581 

>member
-1 MRKSILFVM
+1 MRKCILFVV
-10 SVWLIQLT
+10 SIWLIQLT
-18 ILAQVRVIEVFPEQ
+18 ILAQSRVIEISPEQ

-37 NIALALEKAA
+37 NLMLALEKAV
-47 GYKGKPVTVKLS
+47 GYKGKPVTVRLS

-70 AQVLYYISNTTSETD
+70 TQVLYHISNTTSESED
-85 DPDPTKHI
+85 LDPTKHI

-99 LKNVTIDGCGSTLL
+99 LKNITIDGCGSTLQMN
-113 LTGEMTSFVL
+113 GEMTSFVL
-123 DQCEGIHLKN
+123 DRCEGIILKN
-133 LNIDYKYPTQ
+133 LNIDYKHPTQ
-143 TEIEVLEEGK
+143 TEVEVLEEGK

-183 NGIAQSYDRVSDMT
+183 NGIAQSYDRASNMT
-197 WRSWSPTENLIRAV
+197 WRSWSPMENLIRAV

-229 LHIVFQI
+229 LHIVFQM
-236 RDSIRD
+236 RDSFRD
-242 EVGGFV
+242 EVSGFV
-248 NRSKGIQLENIN
+248 NRSKNVQLENLN

-265 NFGVVCQFSED
+265 NFGVVCQYSENV
-276 ITVDRCNF
+276 TFDRCNF
-284 APRPGSGRT
+284 APRPDSGRT

-307 GMVDIKN
+307 GMIDIRN
-314 SRFVGAHDDPI
+314 SRFSGAHDDPI

-339 GNRVKLRF
+339 PNRLKVRF

-362 EIELVDPRTLL
+362 DIELVDPLSLL

-383 KLVTPREMELTLSGS
+383 KLVTPREMELTLSGP
-398 LSPEVMQLKDLVVE
+398 LSPEVIQRKDLVVE
-412 NVTWTPEVRITN
+412 NVLWTPEVRITN
-424 NYFARIPTRGILIT
+424 NYFERIPTRGILIT

-457 IFVANDGFSWY
+457 ILVADDGLSWY

-476 IIRRNTFFDCGEPV
+476 TIRRNTFLNCGEPV

-500 KGAIHKN
+500 KGAVHKN

-527 KAVDGLVIRNNLIY
+527 KAVDGLVIRHNLIY
-541 FSDAAKRKEA
+541 TSDAEKNKES
-551 DFIQTRDCNEVLVEG
+551 DFIQTRDCNEVSVEKNR
-566 ISEYYYEKKKKENMD
+566 IQHHTCD
-581 N
+581 

>member
-1 MRKSILFVM
+1 MRKCILFVV
-10 SVWLIQLT
+10 SIWLIQLT
-18 ILAQVRVIEVFPEQ
+18 ILAQSRVIEISPEQ

-37 NIALALEKAA
+37 NLMLALEKAA
-47 GYKGKPVTVKLS
+47 GYKGKPVTVRLS

-70 AQVLYYISNTTSETD
+70 TQVLYHISNTTSESE

-99 LKNVTIDGCGSTLL
+99 LKNITIDGCGSTLQMN
-113 LTGEMTSFVL
+113 GEMTSFVL
-123 DQCEGIHLKN
+123 DRCEGIILKN
-133 LNIDYKYPTQ
+133 LNIDYKHPTQ
-143 TEIEVLEEGK
+143 TEVEVLEEGK

-183 NGIAQSYDRVSDMT
+183 NGIAQSYDRASNMT
-197 WRSWSPTENLIRAV
+197 WRSWSPMENLIRAV

-229 LHIVFQI
+229 LHIVFQM
-236 RDSIRD
+236 RDSFRD
-242 EVGGFV
+242 EVSGFV
-248 NRSKGIQLENIN
+248 NRSKNVQLENLN

-265 NFGVVCQFSED
+265 NFGVVCQYSENV
-276 ITVDRCNF
+276 TFDRCNF
-284 APRPGSGRT
+284 APRPDSGRT

-307 GMVDIKN
+307 GMIDIRN
-314 SRFVGAHDDPI
+314 SRFSGAHDDPI
-325 NIHGTHLRVTEFLS
+325 NIHGTHLRVMEFLS
-339 GNRVKLRF
+339 PNRLKVRF

-362 EIELVDPRTLL
+362 DIELVDPLSLL

-383 KLVTPREMELTLSGS
+383 KLVTPREMELTLFGP
-398 LSPEVMQLKDLVVE
+398 LSPEVIQRKDLVVE
-412 NVTWTPEVRITN
+412 NVLWTPEVRITN
-424 NYFARIPTRGILIT
+424 NYFERIPTRGILIT

-457 IFVANDGFSWY
+457 ILVADDGLSWY

-476 IIRRNTFFDCGEPV
+476 TIRRNTFFNCGEPV

-500 KGAIHKN
+500 KGAVHKN

-527 KAVDGLVIRNNLIY
+527 KAVDGLVIRHNLIY
-541 FSDAAKRKEA
+541 TSDAEKNKES
-551 DFIQTRDCNEVLVEG
+551 DFIQTRDCNEVSVEKNR
-566 ISEYYYEKKKKENMD
+566 IQHHTCD
-581 N
+581 

>member
-1 MRKSILFVM
+1 MRKCILFVV
-10 SVWLIQLT
+10 SIWLIQLT
-18 ILAQVRVIEVFPEQ
+18 ILAQSRVIEISPEQ

-37 NIALALEKAA
+37 NLMLALEKAA
-47 GYKGKPVTVKLS
+47 GYKGKPVTVRLS

-70 AQVLYYISNTTSETD
+70 TQVLYHISNTTSESE

-99 LKNVTIDGCGSTLL
+99 LKNITIDGCGSTLQMN
-113 LTGEMTSFVL
+113 GEMTSFVL
-123 DQCEGIHLKN
+123 DRCEGIILKN
-133 LNIDYKYPTQ
+133 LNIDYKHPTQ
-143 TEIEVLEEGK
+143 TEVEVLEEGK

-183 NGIAQSYDRVSDMT
+183 NGIAQSYDRASNMT
-197 WRSWSPTENLIRAV
+197 WRSWSPMENLIRAV
-211 ELRPNVLYLQYK
+211 KLRPNVLYLQYK

-229 LHIVFQI
+229 LHIVFQM
-236 RDSIRD
+236 RDSFRD
-242 EVGGFV
+242 EVSGFV
-248 NRSKGIQLENIN
+248 NRSKNVQLENLN

-265 NFGVVCQFSED
+265 NFGVVCQYSENV
-276 ITVDRCNF
+276 TFDRCNF
-284 APRPGSGRT
+284 APRPDSGRT

-307 GMVDIKN
+307 GMIDIRN
-314 SRFVGAHDDPI
+314 SRFSGAHDDPI
-325 NIHGTHLRVTEFLS
+325 NIHGTHLRVMEFLS
-339 GNRVKLRF
+339 PNRLKVRF

-362 EIELVDPRTLL
+362 DIELVDPLSLL

-383 KLVTPREMELTLSGS
+383 KLVTPREMELTLSGP
-398 LSPEVMQLKDLVVE
+398 LSPEVIQRKDLVVE
-412 NVTWTPEVRITN
+412 NVLWTPEVRITN
-424 NYFARIPTRGILIT
+424 NYFERIPTRGILIT

-457 IFVANDGFSWY
+457 ILVADDGLSWY

-476 IIRRNTFFDCGEPV
+476 TIRRNTFLNCGEPV

-500 KGAIHKN
+500 KDAVHKN

-527 KAVDGLVIRNNLIY
+527 KAVDGLVIRHNLIY
-541 FSDAAKRKEA
+541 TSDAEKNKES
-551 DFIQTRDCNEVLVEG
+551 DFIQTRDCNEVSVEKNR
-566 ISEYYYEKKKKENMD
+566 IQHHTCD
-581 N
+581 

>member
-1 MRKSILFVM
+1 MRKCILFVV
-10 SVWLIQLT
+10 SIWLIQLT
-18 ILAQVRVIEVFPEQ
+18 TFAQSRVIEVSPEQ

-37 NIALALEKAA
+37 NLMLALEKAA
-47 GYKGKPVTVKLS
+47 GYKGKPITVRLS

-70 AQVLYYISNTTSETD
+70 TQVLYHISNTTSESE

-99 LKNVTIDGCGSTLL
+99 LKNITIDGCGSTLQMN
-113 LTGEMTSFVL
+113 GEMTSFVL
-123 DQCEGIHLKN
+123 DRCEGIILKN
-133 LNIDYKYPTQ
+133 LNIDYKHPTQ
-143 TEIEVLEEGK
+143 TEVEVLEEGK
-153 DYLIVQVHPTSQY
+153 DYLIVRVHSTSQY

-183 NGIAQSYDRVSDMT
+183 NGIAQSYDRASNMT
-197 WRSWSPTENLIRAV
+197 WRSWSPMENLIRAV

-229 LHIVFQI
+229 LHIVFQM
-236 RDSIRD
+236 RDSFRD
-242 EVGGFV
+242 EVSGFV
-248 NRSKGIQLENIN
+248 NRSKNVQLENIN

-265 NFGVVCQFSED
+265 NFGVVCQYSENV
-276 ITVDRCNF
+276 TFDRCNF
-284 APRPGSGRT
+284 APRPDSGRT

-307 GMVDIKN
+307 GMIDIRN
-314 SRFVGAHDDPI
+314 SRFSGAHDDPI
-325 NIHGTHLRVTEFLS
+325 NIHGTHLRVMEFLS
-339 GNRVKLRF
+339 PNRLKVRF

-362 EIELVDPRTLL
+362 DIELVDPLSLL

-383 KLVTPREMELTLSGS
+383 KLVTPREMELTLSGP
-398 LSPEVMQLKDLVVE
+398 LSPEVIQRKGLVIE
-412 NVTWTPEVRITN
+412 NVSWTPEVRITN
-424 NYFARIPTRGILIT
+424 NYFERIPTRGILIT

-457 IFVANDGFSWY
+457 ILVADDGLSWY

-476 IIRRNTFFDCGEPV
+476 TIRRNTFFNCGEPI

-500 KGAIHKN
+500 KGAVHKN
-507 ITIEENYFYMRKNSS
+507 ITIEENCFYMRKNNS

-527 KAVDGLVIRNNLIY
+527 KAVDGLVIRHNLIY
-541 FSDAAKRKEA
+541 TSDTEKNKES
-551 DFIQTRDCNEVLVEG
+551 DFIQTRDCNEVSVEKNR
-566 ISEYYYEKKKKENMD
+566 IQHHTCD
-581 N
+581 

>member
-1 MRKSILFVM
+1 MINTMRKCILFVV
-10 SVWLIQLT
+10 SIWLIQLT
-18 ILAQVRVIEVFPEQ
+18 ILAQSRVIEISPEQ

-37 NIALALEKAA
+37 NLMLALEKAA
-47 GYKGKPVTVKLS
+47 GYKGKPVTVRLS

-70 AQVLYYISNTTSETD
+70 TQVLYHISNTTSESE

-99 LKNVTIDGCGSTLL
+99 LKNITIDGCGSTLQMN
-113 LTGEMTSFVL
+113 GEMTSFVL
-123 DQCEGIHLKN
+123 DRCEGIILKN
-133 LNIDYKYPTQ
+133 LNIDYKHPTQ
-143 TEIEVLEEGK
+143 TEVEVLEEGK

-183 NGIAQSYDRVSDMT
+183 NGIAQSYDRASNMT
-197 WRSWSPTENLIRAV
+197 WRSWSPMENLIRAV

-229 LHIVFQI
+229 LHIVFQM
-236 RDSIRD
+236 RDSFRD
-242 EVGGFV
+242 EVSGFV
-248 NRSKGIQLENIN
+248 NRSKNVQLENLN

-265 NFGVVCQFSED
+265 NFGVVCQYSENV
-276 ITVDRCNF
+276 TFDRCNF
-284 APRPGSGRT
+284 APRPDSGRT

-307 GMVDIKN
+307 GMIDIRN
-314 SRFVGAHDDPI
+314 SRFSGAHDDPI
-325 NIHGTHLRVTEFLS
+325 NIHGTHLRVMEFLS
-339 GNRVKLRF
+339 PNRLKVRF

-362 EIELVDPRTLL
+362 DIELVDPLSLL

-383 KLVTPREMELTLSGS
+383 KLVTPREMELTLSGP
-398 LSPEVMQLKDLVVE
+398 LSPEVIQRKDLVVE
-412 NVTWTPEVRITN
+412 NVLWTPEVRITN
-424 NYFARIPTRGILIT
+424 NYFERIPTRGILIT

-457 IFVANDGFSWY
+457 ILVADDGLSWY

-476 IIRRNTFFDCGEPV
+476 TIRRNTFFNCGEPV

-500 KGAIHKN
+500 KGAVHKN

-527 KAVDGLVIRNNLIY
+527 KAVNGLVIRHNLIY
-541 FSDAAKRKEA
+541 TSDAEKNKES
-551 DFIQTRDCNEVLVEG
+551 DFIQTRDCNEVSVEKNR
-566 ISEYYYEKKKKENMD
+566 IQHHTCD
-581 N
+581 

>member
-1 MRKSILFVM
+1 MRKCILFVV
-10 SVWLIQLT
+10 SIWLIQLT
-18 ILAQVRVIEVFPEQ
+18 ILAQSRVIEISPEQ

-37 NIALALEKAA
+37 NLMLALEKAA
-47 GYKGKPVTVKLS
+47 GYKGKPVTVRLS

-70 AQVLYYISNTTSETD
+70 TQVLYHISNTTSESE

-99 LKNVTIDGCGSTLL
+99 LKNITIDGCGSTLQMN
-113 LTGEMTSFVL
+113 GEMTSFVL
-123 DQCEGIHLKN
+123 DRCEGIILKN
-133 LNIDYKYPTQ
+133 LNIDYKHPTQ
-143 TEIEVLEEGK
+143 TEVEVLEEGK

-183 NGIAQSYDRVSDMT
+183 NGIAQSYDRASNMT
-197 WRSWSPTENLIRAV
+197 WRSWSPMENLIRAV

-223 EKPQVG
+223 EKPLVG
-229 LHIVFQI
+229 LHIVFQM
-236 RDSIRD
+236 RDSFRD
-242 EVGGFV
+242 EVSGFV
-248 NRSKGIQLENIN
+248 NRSKNVQLENLN

-265 NFGVVCQFSED
+265 NFGVVCQYSENV
-276 ITVDRCNF
+276 TFDRCNF
-284 APRPGSGRT
+284 APRPDSGRT

-307 GMVDIKN
+307 GMIDIRN
-314 SRFVGAHDDPI
+314 SRFSGAHDDPI

-339 GNRVKLRF
+339 PNRLKVRF

-362 EIELVDPRTLL
+362 DIELVDPLSLL

-383 KLVTPREMELTLSGS
+383 KLVTPREMELTLSGP
-398 LSPEVMQLKDLVVE
+398 LSPEVIQRKDLVVE
-412 NVTWTPEVRITN
+412 NVLWTPEVRITN
-424 NYFARIPTRGILIT
+424 NYFERIPTRGILIT

-457 IFVANDGFSWY
+457 ILVADDGLSWY

-476 IIRRNTFFDCGEPV
+476 TIRRNTFFNCGEPV

-500 KGAIHKN
+500 KGAVHKN

-527 KAVDGLVIRNNLIY
+527 KAVDGLVIRHNLIY
-541 FSDAAKRKEA
+541 TSDAEKNKES
-551 DFIQTRDCNEVLVEG
+551 DFIQTRDCNEVSVEKNR
-566 ISEYYYEKKKKENMD
+566 IQHHTCD
-581 N
+581 

>member
-1 MRKSILFVM
+1 MRKCILFVV
-10 SVWLIQLT
+10 SIWLIQLT
-18 ILAQVRVIEVFPEQ
+18 ILAQSRMIEISPEQ

-37 NIALALEKAA
+37 NLMLALEKAA
-47 GYKGKPVTVKLS
+47 GYKGKPVTVRLS

-70 AQVLYYISNTTSETD
+70 TQVLYHISNTTSESE

-99 LKNVTIDGCGSTLL
+99 LKNITIDGCGSTLQMN
-113 LTGEMTSFVL
+113 GEMTSFVL
-123 DQCEGIHLKN
+123 DRCEGIILKN
-133 LNIDYKYPTQ
+133 LNIDYKHPTQ
-143 TEIEVLEEGK
+143 TEVEVLEEGK

-183 NGIAQSYDRVSDMT
+183 NGIAQSYDRASNMT
-197 WRSWSPTENLIRAV
+197 WRSWSPMENLIRAV

-229 LHIVFQI
+229 LHIVFQM
-236 RDSIRD
+236 RDSFRD
-242 EVGGFV
+242 EVSGFV
-248 NRSKGIQLENIN
+248 NRSKNVQLENLN

-265 NFGVVCQFSED
+265 NFGVVCQYSENV
-276 ITVDRCNF
+276 TFDRCNF
-284 APRPGSGRT
+284 APRPDSGRT

-307 GMVDIKN
+307 GMIDIRN
-314 SRFVGAHDDPI
+314 SRFSGAHDDPI

-339 GNRVKLRF
+339 PNRLKVRF

-362 EIELVDPRTLL
+362 DIELVDPLSLL

-383 KLVTPREMELTLSGS
+383 KLVTPREMELTLSGP
-398 LSPEVMQLKDLVVE
+398 LSPEVIQRKDLVVE
-412 NVTWTPEVRITN
+412 NVLWTPEVRITN
-424 NYFARIPTRGILIT
+424 NYFERIPTRGILIT

-452 MQMSG
+452 MQISG
-457 IFVANDGFSWY
+457 ILVADDGLSWY

-476 IIRRNTFFDCGEPV
+476 TIRRNTFFNCGEPV

-500 KGAIHKN
+500 KGAVHKN

-527 KAVDGLVIRNNLIY
+527 KAVDGLVIRHNLIY
-541 FSDAAKRKEA
+541 TSDAEKNKES
-551 DFIQTRDCNEVLVEG
+551 DFIQTRDCNEVSVEKNR
-566 ISEYYYEKKKKENMD
+566 IQHHTCD
-581 N
+581 

>member
-1 MRKSILFVM
+1 MRKCILFVV
-10 SVWLIQLT
+10 SIWLIQLT
-18 ILAQVRVIEVFPEQ
+18 ILAQSRMIEISPEQ

-37 NIALALEKAA
+37 NLMLALEKAA
-47 GYKGKPVTVKLS
+47 GYKGKPVTVRLS

-70 AQVLYYISNTTSETD
+70 TQVLYHISNTTSESE

-99 LKNVTIDGCGSTLL
+99 LKNITIDGCGSTLQMN
-113 LTGEMTSFVL
+113 GEMTSFVL
-123 DQCEGIHLKN
+123 DRCEGIILKN
-133 LNIDYKYPTQ
+133 LNIDYKHPTQ
-143 TEIEVLEEGK
+143 TEVEVLEEGK

-183 NGIAQSYDRVSDMT
+183 NGIAQSYDRASNMT
-197 WRSWSPTENLIRAV
+197 WRSWSPMENLIRAV
-211 ELRPNVLYLQYK
+211 KLRPNVLYLQYK

-229 LHIVFQI
+229 LHIVFQM
-236 RDSIRD
+236 RDSFRD
-242 EVGGFV
+242 EVSGFV
-248 NRSKGIQLENIN
+248 NRSKNVQLENLN

-265 NFGVVCQFSED
+265 NFGVVCQYSENV
-276 ITVDRCNF
+276 TFDRCNF
-284 APRPGSGRT
+284 APRPDSGRT

-307 GMVDIKN
+307 GMIDIRN
-314 SRFVGAHDDPI
+314 SRFSGAHDDPI

-339 GNRVKLRF
+339 PNRLKVRF

-362 EIELVDPRTLL
+362 DIELVDPLSLL

-383 KLVTPREMELTLSGS
+383 KLVTPREMELTLSGP
-398 LSPEVMQLKDLVVE
+398 LSPEVIQRKDLVVE
-412 NVTWTPEVRITN
+412 NVLWTPEVRITN
-424 NYFARIPTRGILIT
+424 NYFERIPTRGILIT

-457 IFVANDGFSWY
+457 ILVADDGLSWY
-468 ESGPVHDL
+468 ESGPVHNL
-476 IIRRNTFFDCGEPV
+476 TIRRNTFLNCGEPV

-500 KGAIHKN
+500 KGAVHKN

-527 KAVDGLVIRNNLIY
+527 KAVDGLVIRHNLIY
-541 FSDAAKRKEA
+541 TSDAEKNKESN
-551 DFIQTRDCNEVLVEG
+551 FIQTRDCNEVSVEKNR
-566 ISEYYYEKKKKENMD
+566 IQHHTCD
-581 N
+581 

>member
-1 MRKSILFVM
+1 MRKCILFVV
-10 SVWLIQLT
+10 SIWLIQLT
-18 ILAQVRVIEVFPEQ
+18 ILAQSRVIEISPEQ

-37 NIALALEKAA
+37 NLMLALEKAA
-47 GYKGKPVTVKLS
+47 GYKGKPVTVRLS
-59 PGIYELDRSKS
+59 PGIYKLDRSKS
-70 AQVLYYISNTTSETD
+70 TQVLYHISNTTSESE

-99 LKNVTIDGCGSTLL
+99 LKNITIDGCGSTLQMN
-113 LTGEMTSFVL
+113 GEMTSFVL
-123 DQCEGIHLKN
+123 DRCEGIILKN
-133 LNIDYKYPTQ
+133 LNIDYKHPTQ
-143 TEIEVLEEGK
+143 TEVEVLEEGK

-183 NGIAQSYDRVSDMT
+183 NGIAQSYDRASNMT
-197 WRSWSPTENLIRAV
+197 WRSWSPMENLIRAV

-229 LHIVFQI
+229 LHIVFQM
-236 RDSIRD
+236 RDSFRD
-242 EVGGFV
+242 EVSGFV
-248 NRSKGIQLENIN
+248 NRSKNVQLENLN

-265 NFGVVCQFSED
+265 NFGVVCQYSENV
-276 ITVDRCNF
+276 TFDRCNF
-284 APRPGSGRT
+284 APRPDSGRT

-307 GMVDIKN
+307 GMIDIRN
-314 SRFVGAHDDPI
+314 SRFSGAHDDPI

-339 GNRVKLRF
+339 PNRLKVRF
-347 MHDQT
+347 MHEQT

-362 EIELVDPRTLL
+362 DIELVDPLSLL

-383 KLVTPREMELTLSGS
+383 KLVTPHEMELTLSGP
-398 LSPEVMQLKDLVVE
+398 LSPEVIQRKDLVVE
-412 NVTWTPEVRITN
+412 NVLWTPEVRITN
-424 NYFARIPTRGILIT
+424 NYFERIPTRGILIT

-457 IFVANDGFSWY
+457 ILVADDGLSWY

-476 IIRRNTFFDCGEPV
+476 TIRRNTFFNCGEPV

-500 KGAIHKN
+500 KGAVHKN

-527 KAVDGLVIRNNLIY
+527 KAVDGLVIRHNLIY
-541 FSDAAKRKEA
+541 TSDAEKNKES
-551 DFIQTRDCNEVLVEG
+551 DFIQTRDCNEVSVEKNR
-566 ISEYYYEKKKKENMD
+566 IQHHTCD
-581 N
+581 

>member
-1 MRKSILFVM
+1 MKKYILFLM
-10 SVWLIQLT
+10 SAWLIQFT
-18 ILAQVRVIEVFPEQ
+18 AFAQSKVIEVFPEQ

-37 NIALALEKAA
+37 NLASALEQAA
-47 GYKGKPVTVKLS
+47 GYKGKPVTIKLS
-59 PGIYELDRSKS
+59 PGTYQLDRDKS

-93 GLYLHS
+93 GLHLHS
-99 LKNVTIDGCGSTLL
+99 LKNVTVDGCGSTLL
-113 LTGEMTSFVL
+113 MTGEMTSFVVN
-123 DQCEGIHLKN
+123 QCEGITLKN
-133 LNIDYKYPTQ
+133 LNIDFKYPTQ
-143 TEIEVLEEGK
+143 TEVEVMEEGR

-183 NGIAQSYDRVSDMT
+183 GGIAQSYDRVSNMT
-197 WRSWSPTENLIRAV
+197 WRSWSPMENLIRAV

-223 EKPQVG
+223 DKPQVG
-229 LHIVFQI
+229 KGIVFQM
-236 RDSIRD
+236 RDSFRD
-242 EVGGFV
+242 EVSGFV
-248 NRSKGIQLENIN
+248 NRSKDVQLENIN
-260 FYYLG
+260 LFYLG
-265 NFGVVCQFSED
+265 NFGVVCQYSEN

-314 SRFVGAHDDPI
+314 SRFYGAHDDPI
-325 NIHGTHLRVTEFLS
+325 NIHGTHLRVIEFLS
-339 GNRVKLRF
+339 DSRLKVRF

-362 EIELVDPRTLL
+362 DIELVDCRSLL

-383 KLVTPREMELTLSGS
+383 KLVTPREMELTLSKP
-398 LSPEVMQLKDLVVE
+398 LSQEVMQQKDLVVE
-412 NVTWTPEVRITN
+412 NVSWTPEVRITN
-424 NYFARIPTRGILIT
+424 NYFERVPTRGILIT

-457 IFVANDGFSWY
+457 IFVADDGLSWY

-476 IIRRNTFFDCGEPV
+476 TIRRNTFFNCGEPV
-490 INIDPENREY
+490 ISIDPENKVY
-500 KGAIHKN
+500 KGAVHKN
-507 ITIEENYFYMRKNSS
+507 ITIEENYFYMRKNGSS
-522 SVIRA
+522 AIRA
-527 KAVDGLVIRNNLIY
+527 KAVDGLLIRNNLIY
-541 FSDAAKRKEA
+541 SLDAEKNKEA
-551 DFIQTRDCNEVLVEG
+551 DFIQTHDCNDVS
-566 ISEYYYEKKKKENMD
+566 IKENRIQLHYTSE
-581 N
+581 NLNR

>member
-1 MRKSILFVM
+1 MRKCILFVV
-10 SVWLIQLT
+10 SIWFIQLT
-18 ILAQVRVIEVFPEQ
+18 TFAQSRVIEVSSEQ

-37 NIALALEKAA
+37 NLMLALEKAA
-47 GYKGKPVTVKLS
+47 GYKGKPVTVRLS

-70 AQVLYYISNTTSETD
+70 TQVLYHISNTTSESE

-99 LKNVTIDGCGSTLL
+99 LKNITIDGCGSTLQMN
-113 LTGEMTSFVL
+113 GEMTSFVL
-123 DQCEGIHLKN
+123 DRCEGIILKN
-133 LNIDYKYPTQ
+133 LNIDYKHPTQ
-143 TEIEVLEEGK
+143 TEVEVLEEGK
-153 DYLIVQVHPTSQY
+153 DYLIVRVHPTSQY

-183 NGIAQSYDRVSDMT
+183 NGIAQSYDRISNMT
-197 WRSWSPTENLIRAV
+197 WRSWSPMENLIRAV

-236 RDSIRD
+236 RDSFRD
-242 EVGGFV
+242 EVSGFV
-248 NRSKGIQLENIN
+248 NQSKNVQLENIN

-265 NFGVVCQFSED
+265 NFGVVCQYSENV
-276 ITVDRCNF
+276 TFDRCNF
-284 APRPGSGRT
+284 APRPDSGRT

-307 GMVDIKN
+307 GMIDIKN
-314 SRFVGAHDDPI
+314 SRFSGAHDDPI

-339 GNRVKLRF
+339 PNRLKVRF

-362 EIELVDPRTLL
+362 DIELVDPLSLL

-383 KLVTPREMELTLSGS
+383 KLVTPREMELTLFGP
-398 LSPEVMQLKDLVVE
+398 LSPEVIQRKDLVIE
-412 NVTWTPEVRITN
+412 NVLWTPEVRITN
-424 NYFARIPTRGILIT
+424 NYFERIPTRGILIT

-457 IFVANDGFSWY
+457 ILVADDGLSWY
-468 ESGPVHDL
+468 ESGPVYDL
-476 IIRRNTFFDCGEPV
+476 TIRRNTFFNCGEPV

-500 KGAIHKN
+500 KGAVHKN

-527 KAVDGLVIRNNLIY
+527 KAVDGLVIRHNLIY
-541 FSDAAKRKEA
+541 TFDTEKNKES
-551 DFIQTRDCNEVLVEG
+551 DFIQTQDCNEVSVEKNR
-566 ISEYYYEKKKKENMD
+566 IQYHTCD
-581 N
+581 

>member
-1 MRKSILFVM
+1 MRKCILFVV
-10 SVWLIQLT
+10 SIWLIQLT
-18 ILAQVRVIEVFPEQ
+18 ILAQSRVIEISPEQ

-37 NIALALEKAA
+37 NLMLALEKAA
-47 GYKGKPVTVKLS
+47 GYKGKPVTVRLS

-70 AQVLYYISNTTSETD
+70 TQVLYHISNTTSESE

-99 LKNVTIDGCGSTLL
+99 LKNITIDGCGSTLQMN
-113 LTGEMTSFVL
+113 GEMTSFVL
-123 DQCEGIHLKN
+123 DRCEGIILKN
-133 LNIDYKYPTQ
+133 LNIDYKHPTQ
-143 TEIEVLEEGK
+143 TEVEVLEEGK

-183 NGIAQSYDRVSDMT
+183 NGIAQSYDRASNMT
-197 WRSWSPTENLIRAV
+197 WRSWSPMENLIRVV

-229 LHIVFQI
+229 LHIVFQM
-236 RDSIRD
+236 RDSFRD
-242 EVGGFV
+242 EVSGFV
-248 NRSKGIQLENIN
+248 NRSKNVQLENLN

-265 NFGVVCQFSED
+265 NFGVVCQYSENV
-276 ITVDRCNF
+276 TFDRCNF
-284 APRPGSGRT
+284 APRPDSGRT

-307 GMVDIKN
+307 GMIDIRN
-314 SRFVGAHDDPI
+314 SRFSGAHDDPI
-325 NIHGTHLRVTEFLS
+325 NIHGTHLRVMEFLS
-339 GNRVKLRF
+339 PNRLKVRF

-362 EIELVDPRTLL
+362 DIELVDPLSLL

-383 KLVTPREMELTLSGS
+383 KLVTPREMELTLSGPLS
-398 LSPEVMQLKDLVVE
+398 LEVIQRKDLVVE
-412 NVTWTPEVRITN
+412 NVLWTPEVRITN
-424 NYFARIPTRGILIT
+424 NYFERIPTRGILIT

-457 IFVANDGFSWY
+457 ILVADDGLSWY

-476 IIRRNTFFDCGEPV
+476 TIRRNTFFNCGEPV

-500 KGAIHKN
+500 KGAVHKN

-527 KAVDGLVIRNNLIY
+527 KAVDGLVIRHNLIY
-541 FSDAAKRKEA
+541 TSDAEKNKES
-551 DFIQTRDCNEVLVEG
+551 DFIQTRDCNEVSVEKNR
-566 ISEYYYEKKKKENMD
+566 IQHHTCD
-581 N
+581 